1 MSLFDD
7 HWINVS
13 KIDMILYR
21 LYTYDLS
28 FVQCLEKIKAELLQD
43 KVNEYNETT
52 FIEPSITIIQLL
64 SYGTCEY
71 GKGNIRI

>member
-1 MSLFDD
+1 
-7 HWINVS
+7 
-13 KIDMILYR
+13 MILYR
-21 LYTYDLS
+21 LYTYYLS

-71 GKGNIRI
+71 GKSNIRI